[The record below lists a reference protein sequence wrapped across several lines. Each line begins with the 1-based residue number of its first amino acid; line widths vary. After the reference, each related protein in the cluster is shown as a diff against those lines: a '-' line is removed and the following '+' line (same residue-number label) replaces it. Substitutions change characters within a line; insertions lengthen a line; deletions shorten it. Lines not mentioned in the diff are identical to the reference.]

1 MPMKLS
7 NYYRE
12 RTIALWKEGANVSA
26 IVRALHEEGR
36 NTTRGTVRRWIFRLE
51 QDRSLQDDFREGRPL
66 KITSEI
72 SEYLVRRLEEYDE
85 RTSFE
90 LQRLVARKF
99 GTDIS
104 AASIRRYLR
113 VSLQW
118 AVVRTRYGPMI
129 SDTNKQKRL
138 EFAKI
143 CWENHD
149 DLDNVIWT
157 DESSVQL
164 KSHCQTMRVK
174 IGRET
179 NFKPVAKH
187 ALNVHVWAGISRR
200 EQRISAFLT
209 NNGCSNICADL
220 EELPGIIY

>member
-1 MPMKLS
+1 MATKLS
-7 NYYRE
+7 IYYRE
-12 RTIALWKEGANVSA
+12 RIIALWNEDTNVSA

-129 SDTNKQKRL
+129 R
-138 EFAKI
+138 
-143 CWENHD
+143 C
-149 DLDNVIWT
+149 
-157 DESSVQL
+157 
-164 KSHCQTMRVK
+164 
-174 IGRET
+174 
-179 NFKPVAKH
+179 
-187 ALNVHVWAGISRR
+187 
-200 EQRISAFLT
+200 
-209 NNGCSNICADL
+209 
-220 EELPGIIY
+220 